1 MVNNQNRTGS
11 SREYIIHPGET
22 IKEVLKDRNMSL
34 NDLSISTGVGEGDIR
49 SVINGQK
56 NISPS
61 FASKLYYTLGI
72 ETEFWLNLQ
81 LNNDRELLL
90 FCHKSS

>member
-1 MVNNQNRTGS
+1 MANGQKLTGL
-11 SREYIIHPGET
+11 SREYIIHPGAT
-22 IKEVLKDRNMSL
+22 LKEVLQDRNMSL
-34 NDLSISTGVGEGDIR
+34 NDLSISTRVSERDIR
-49 SVINGQK
+49 AVIKGQK

-61 FASKLYYTLGI
+61 FARKLYYALGI

-81 LNNDRELLL
+81 LNYDRELLL